1 MRIVTFCP
9 LAVVTRMVSPSPLIP
24 TWQGQQQLLQASAGY
39 VLALV
44 LVPVRCKQIGS
55 DWGWGLGSRRRG
67 SGSRL
72 FSCWYG
78 SRWHPPRHHGL
89 AQLLELDLNDEAP
102 VLQAAE

>member
-1 MRIVTFCP
+1 M
-9 LAVVTRMVSPSPLIP
+9 
-24 TWQGQQQLLQASAGY
+24 QGQQRQLLQASVGY